1 VIEVARLT
9 KYFADRPAVLDVSFT
24 VARGEIVGFLGPNG
38 AGKTTTMR
46 MLTCFLPPTS
56 GTARVAGFDTFRDSF
71 EVRRRVGYLPESV
84 PLYRDLTVA
93 GYLDFIAT
101 LKGLTGTA
109 RLRRVG
115 GVMEECGVTD
125 VRDRPIGRLSRGY
138 RQRVGIAQALVS
150 NPEVLILDEP
160 TVGLDPR
167 QVVEIRELIRGLAG
181 DRTIVLSTHILSEV
195 SALCRRVLVIN
206 RGRLVS
212 DDYTSNL
219 ARALQ
224 RGLVLD
230 VVARGSAEEVAGAM
244 RRVSGV
250 REVTT
255 TGTSDEAG
263 RYRVTCAAGEDPRA
277 AVAAAVVASGSELL
291 GLTARDVSLEEI
303 FVQLVAEGGGARDG
317 A

>member
-1 VIEVARLT
+1 MIEVARLT
-9 KYFADRPAVLDVSFT
+9 KYYADRPAVLDVSFT

-46 MLTCFLPPTS
+46 MLTCFLPPTA
-56 GTARVAGFDTFRDSF
+56 GTARVAGFDTLSDSF

-93 GYLDFIAT
+93 AYLDFIAT
-101 LKGLTGTA
+101 LKGLAGA
-109 RLRRVG
+109 HRVRRVG
-115 GVMEECGVTD
+115 TVMEECGVSD
-125 VRDRPIGRLSRGY
+125 VRNRPIGRLSRGY

-150 NPEVLILDEP
+150 DPEVLILDEP

-167 QVVEIRELIRGLAG
+167 QVVEIRALIRGLAG

-219 ARALQ
+219 ARNLQ

-230 VVARGSAEEVAGAM
+230 VVARGPAEG
-244 RRVSGV
+244 VSGTIRGVGGV
-250 REVTT
+250 REVAAA
-255 TGTSDEAG
+255 GSGDDAG
-263 RYRVTCAAGEDPRA
+263 RYRVACAAGEDPRA
-277 AVAAAVVASGSELL
+277 AVAAALVGAGYALE

-303 FVQLVAEGGGARDG
+303 FVQLVTEGGGTDDRA
-317 A
+317 

>member
-9 KYFADRPAVLDVSFT
+9 KYYADRPAVLDVSFT
-24 VARGEIVGFLGPNG
+24 VSRGEIVGFLGPNG

-93 GYLDFIAT
+93 AYLDFIAT
-101 LKGLTGTA
+101 LKGLAGA
-109 RLRRVG
+109 DRVRRVG
-115 GVMEECGVTD
+115 TVMEECGVSE

-150 NPEVLILDEP
+150 DPEVLILDEP

-167 QVVEIRELIRGLAG
+167 QVVEIRGLIRGLAG

-206 RGRLVS
+206 RGRLVT

-219 ARALQ
+219 ARNLQ

-230 VVARGSAEEVAGAM
+230 VVARGPAEGVSGAI

-250 REVTT
+250 REVTAA
-255 TGTSDEAG
+255 GSGDDAG
-263 RYRVTCAAGEDPRA
+263 RYRVACAAGEDPRA
-277 AVAAAVVASGSELL
+277 AIAAALVGAGYALV

-303 FVQLVAEGGGARDG
+303 FVQLVTEGGGTSEHA
-317 A
+317 